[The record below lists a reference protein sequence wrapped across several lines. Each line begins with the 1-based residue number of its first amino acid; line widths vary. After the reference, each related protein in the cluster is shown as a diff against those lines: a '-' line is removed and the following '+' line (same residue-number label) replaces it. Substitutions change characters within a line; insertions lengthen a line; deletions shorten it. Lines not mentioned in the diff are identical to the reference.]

1 MITGELKSN
10 IDKLWEEFWVG
21 GITNPL
27 TVIEQ
32 ITFLMYSRMLDLQES
47 RDEQKEMLADV
58 PFKRRFA
65 EFEQDLRFSR
75 YCHLG
80 ADEMLEVVRDGVFDH
95 FRSLNHE
102 GSILSHFMKNARLE
116 IVKPSL
122 LVNAVEM
129 IAKLPIERGDTK
141 GDLYEY
147 LLSKLTTAGI
157 NGQFRTPRH
166 IIRAMVEMMEPN
178 PARHERLCD
187 PACGTAGF
195 LSNSYEYIVERY
207 TSADNVHR
215 ERVANERGEL
225 EEQLVFAGDL
235 LGGYRHHVDTD
246 MFHGYDF
253 DATMLRIAAMN
264 LIMHGVEQP
273 DIHYQDT
280 LSQGFSDR
288 YPNASHEGFHL
299 ILANPPFTGTLDE
312 GDIDPKLTAKVKTK
326 KTELLFIARI
336 LQMLKIGGRSATI
349 VPQGVLFGSS
359 KAHVQL
365 RELLVEHNQLE
376 AVINLPSGVFKPYAG
391 VATALL
397 IFTKGGATDNV
408 WFYDLANDGY
418 SLDDKRNPIA
428 QNDLPHLV
436 STWQHYRRQQRMPV
450 GNFIGHQLSRQLAE
464 QFPNNEHLKDQQGNE
479 RDYRDRTQKAF
490 IVPKTDI
497 AAQQYDLSIN
507 RYKEVVYK
515 EESYEDP
522 KDILRKLRTLEVEIM
537 CDLKALGKML

>member
-47 RDEQKEMLADV
+47 RDEQKEMLASV

-215 ERVANERGEL
+215 ELVANERGEL

-235 LGGYRHHVDTD
+235 LGDYRHHVDTD

-312 GDIDPKLTAKVKTK
+312 EDIDPKLTARVKTK

-391 VATALL
+391 VATAIL

-408 WFYDLANDGY
+408 WFYDLANDGD
-418 SLDDKRNPIA
+418 SLDDKRYPIT

-436 STWQHYRRQQRMPV
+436 SSWQHYRRQQRLPV

-490 IVPKTDI
+490 IVPKADLV
-497 AAQQYDLSIN
+497 AQKYDLSIN
-507 RYKEVVYK
+507 RYKKVVYQ
-515 EESYEDP
+515 EEIYETP
-522 KDILRKLRTLEVEIM
+522 KDILRKLRVLEVEIM
-537 CDLKALGKML
+537 RDIKALGKML

>member
-1 MITGELKSN
+1 MITGELKSS
-10 IDKLWEEFWVG
+10 IDKLWNEFWVG

-32 ITFLMYSRMLDLQES
+32 ITFLLYSRMLDMQES
-47 RDEQKEMLADV
+47 KDEQRQALTGL
-58 PFKRRFA
+58 PFKRRFS
-65 EFEQDLRFSR
+65 ELEQEQRFSH

-116 IVKPSL
+116 IVKPNL

-129 IAKLPIERGDTK
+129 IGKLPIERGDTK

-195 LSNSYEYIVERY
+195 LSNSYEYILERY
-207 TSADNVHR
+207 SSAESVHSQM
-215 ERVANERGEL
+215 VANERGEL
-225 EEQLVFAGDL
+225 EEQKVFSGDM
-235 LGGYRHHVDTD
+235 LGEYRQHIDTD

-280 LSQGFSDR
+280 LSQGFSER
-288 YPNASHEGFHL
+288 YPNASNEGFHL

-312 GDIDPKLTAKVKTK
+312 EDIDPKLLAKVKTK

-391 VATALL
+391 VATAIL
-397 IFTKGGATDNV
+397 IFTKGGATSNV
-408 WFYDLANDGY
+408 WFYDLQNDGR
-418 SLDDKRNPIA
+418 SLDDKRAEIP

-436 STWQHYRRQQRMPV
+436 SCWQHYRRQNQLPV
-450 GNFIGHQLSRQLAE
+450 GNFIGDQLQRQLQA
-464 QFPNNEHLKDQQGNE
+464 QYPDNEHLHRADGAE
-479 RDYRDRTQKAF
+479 RDYLDRTQSAF
-490 IVPKTDI
+490 IVPKSEI
-497 AAQQYDLSIN
+497 AAQKYDLSIN
-507 RYKEVVYK
+507 RYKQVVYQ
-515 EESYEDP
+515 EEQYEAP
-522 KDILRKLRTLEVEIM
+522 TVILGK
-537 CDLKALGKML
+537 LKALENEILADLNALEKML